1 MPHLLVALTAH
12 GFGHG
17 AQTAAVVN
25 ALRASRPDVTLTL
38 RTTLPSEFLQR
49 RFAGD
54 FTLVPENSDVGMI
67 MASAV
72 EIRLED
78 TARAYAH
85 WHRDWKAHVTREAAW
100 LRAQAPDLVLAN
112 VPYLPLAGAARAG
125 IAAVAMCSLNWA
137 DIYHHYFRARP
148 EAARIEAEMRA
159 AYHAARLFL
168 RLAPAMPMAD
178 LPNAV
183 DVAPVANVGR
193 NRRAEIARALGLNAD
208 TRLVLIAPG
217 GIDLRLPI
225 ERWPVVRDIHW
236 LVPADWGAQRTGVSA
251 LEALRLPFTDV
262 LCSCDAV
269 IGKPGYGT
277 FTEAGCNG
285 VPMLYLPRGDWPE
298 APHLTA
304 WLARH
309 GRAAPIDRAR
319 LERGELTAALKAL
332 WSQPAPPRV
341 VPHGITLA
349 VERLAEFL

>member
-25 ALRASRPDVTLTL
+25 ALRELRPDITLTL
-38 RTTLPSEFLQR
+38 RTTLPRAFLQR
-49 RFAGD
+49 RFAGA
-54 FTLVPENSDVGMI
+54 FTLVAQDSDVGMR

-78 TARAYAH
+78 SARAYAH
-85 WHRDWKAHVTREAAW
+85 WHHDWDRRVAQEAAW
-100 LRAQAPDLVLAN
+100 LRAQAPDLVLVN

-125 IAAVAMCSLNWA
+125 IAAAAMSSLNWA
-137 DIYHHYFRARP
+137 DIYHHYFRQRP
-148 EAARIEAEMRA
+148 EAARIEAQMRA
-159 AYHAARLFL
+159 AYHAARVFL
-168 RLAPAMPMAD
+168 RLAPAMPMDD

-183 DVAPVANVGR
+183 DVGPVANVGI
-193 NRRAEIARALGLNAD
+193 NRRAQIARTLGLADD

-217 GIDLRLPI
+217 GIELRLPI
-225 ERWPVVRDIHW
+225 ERWPVLPSIHW
-236 LVPADWGAQRTGVSA
+236 LVPLDWGVQCPGVSA
-251 LEALRLPFTDV
+251 LEALGLPFTDV

-277 FTEAGCNG
+277 FTEAACNG

-309 GRAAPIDRAR
+309 GRAAPIGRAR
-319 LERGELTAALKAL
+319 LERGDLAADLAAL
-332 WSQPAPPRV
+332 WSQPAPPPV
-341 VPHGITLA
+341 HPHGIAQA
-349 VERLAEFL
+349 VERLLELM